1 MDGCPLLEMG
11 ELLFAISRFDGR
23 ENKITLVEGMSIAG
37 RRMEKSVKKI
47 DSFKRK
53 EGCCMRQEDE

>member
-1 MDGCPLLEMG
+1 MS
-11 ELLFAISRFDGR
+11 ELLFAINPSF
-23 ENKITLVEGMSIAG
+23 EQKNNITLVEWMSIAG